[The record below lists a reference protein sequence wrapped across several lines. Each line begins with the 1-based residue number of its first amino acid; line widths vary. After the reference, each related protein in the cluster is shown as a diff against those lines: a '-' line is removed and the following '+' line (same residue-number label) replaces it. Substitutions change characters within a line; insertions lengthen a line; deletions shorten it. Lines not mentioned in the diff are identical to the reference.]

1 MWWGL
6 TGIAAAVAI
15 GSFLGWRVN
24 NPGTSEWT
32 VQIHATQD
40 WTDTRVDC
48 RSGDVLEIAPLA
60 PSITSPGAGASV
72 LTGTQIP
79 RLGGPTSRGSGM
91 STTPRSSEASAA
103 SRPISRWGRRRP
115 ISAMLWA
122 GYFSAST
129 TKGSTTTA
137 GSSSPELMRGRSPGR
152 AWEAGVQQLRMLE
165 QL

>member
-24 NPGTSEWT
+24 NPGTSEWA

-48 RSGDVLEIAPLA
+48 RSGDVLEIAA
-60 PSITSPGAGASV
+60 
-72 LTGTQIP
+72 TGTIYHKP
-79 RLGGPTSRGSGM
+79 GGRGFSPDENPDPKARGPTSRGSGM

-152 AWEAGVQQLRMLE
+152 AREAGVQQLRMLE